1 MNPPIRDDIQRAAT
15 TGPSRWSMHTVLIV
29 IAMIVVIVTS
39 LIAAAMSQSII
50 DSLGVV
56 ASIII
61 GLVLSGGTRPPTG

>member
-1 MNPPIRDDIQRAAT
+1 
-15 TGPSRWSMHTVLIV
+15 MHTVLIV